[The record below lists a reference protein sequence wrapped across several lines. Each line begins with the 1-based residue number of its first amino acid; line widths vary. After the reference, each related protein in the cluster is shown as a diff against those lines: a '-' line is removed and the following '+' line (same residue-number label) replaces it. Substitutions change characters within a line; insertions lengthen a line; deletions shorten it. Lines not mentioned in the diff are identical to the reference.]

1 MSFLGVI
8 LTLICIYLSI
18 GFVMAVWL
26 IVFGNKQE
34 LKTRHL
40 GLNVESKIRWDM
52 ETSYPVFI
60 TISFVAIAIF
70 GPYIAARAV
79 WRSLR

>member
-18 GFVMAVWL
+18 GFVMAACL

-40 GLNVESKIRWDM
+40 GFNVESKIRWDM
-52 ETSYPVFI
+52 EFSYPVFLAL
-60 TISFVAIAIF
+60 SFIGIALV
-70 GPYIAARAV
+70 GPYITTRTV
-79 WRSLR
+79 WRSSR